1 MAKPSLTNCPKHRP
15 SAQRPRAQ
23 ASDKRQQLV
32 VSKRIQYVTLFQAVI
47 APGFHLFPF
56 RTEKLSPAA
65 PMVLRKRESRSPP
78 PLPEVPSTHTV
89 RKGLRFFP
97 RFSRISRCSRIS
109 RFSRCSRSYTLIPCI
124 TGTCMCRRW
133 GAWCF
138 FLTIKRC
145 AACGMKT
152 IPV

>member
-23 ASDKRQQLV
+23 ASDKRQTLV

-78 PLPEVPSTHTV
+78 PLLEVPSTHIV
-89 RKGLRFFP
+89 RKGLRFFLESLDALDVLG
-97 RFSRISRCSRIS
+97 F
-109 RFSRCSRSYTLIPCI
+109 LGALCI
-124 TGTCMCRRW
+124 MHYSLCIVF
-133 GAWCF
+133 ALVIAVF
-138 FLTIKRC
+138 
-145 AACGMKT
+145 
-152 IPV
+152 V

>member
-15 SAQRPRAQ
+15 SAPRPRAQ
-23 ASDKRQQLV
+23 ASDKRQTLV

-89 RKGLRFFP
+89 RKGLRFFLDSLDALDYLEVLEILEILESLENLEHLENLGKKAKSLP
-97 RFSRISRCSRIS
+97 HDV
-109 RFSRCSRSYTLIPCI
+109 
-124 TGTCMCRRW
+124 
-133 GAWCF
+133 
-138 FLTIKRC
+138 
-145 AACGMKT
+145 CGRDFR
-152 IPV
+152 

>member
-23 ASDKRQQLV
+23 ASDKRQTLV

-78 PLPEVPSTHTV
+78 PLHEVPSTHTV

-97 RFSRISRCSRIS
+97 RCSRFS
-109 RFSRCSRSYTLIPCI
+109 RFSRCSSISRTDVLAWICGYVRRAI
-124 TGTCMCRRW
+124 TRCFEGRR
-133 GAWCF
+133 AISCSSRRA
-138 FLTIKRC
+138 TS
-145 AACGMKT
+145 A
-152 IPV
+152 

>member
-23 ASDKRQQLV
+23 ASQKRQKLV
-32 VSKRIQYVTLFQAVI
+32 VSKRIQYVPLFQAVI

-65 PMVLRKRESRSPP
+65 PMVLRKRESRAPP

-97 RFSRISRCSRIS
+97 RCSRIS
-109 RFSRCSRSYTLIPCI
+109 RFSRSSRTSRTSRDSRTSISSASSAILYF
-124 TGTCMCRRW
+124 
-133 GAWCF
+133 A
-138 FLTIKRC
+138 K
-145 AACGMKT
+145 
-152 IPV
+152 

>member
-15 SAQRPRAQ
+15 SAPRPRAQ
-23 ASDKRQQLV
+23 ASDKRQKLV

-89 RKGLRFFP
+89 RKGLRFFLDVLDVLD
-97 RFSRISRCSRIS
+97 SLDVLESQAQLQHLSS
-109 RFSRCSRSYTLIPCI
+109 D
-124 TGTCMCRRW
+124 
-133 GAWCF
+133 
-138 FLTIKRC
+138 TI
-145 AACGMKT
+145 MY
-152 IPV
+152 VM

>member
-23 ASDKRQQLV
+23 ASDKRQKLV

-97 RFSRISRCSRIS
+97 RFSRPPRIYRTSRPSRLQYS
-109 RFSRCSRSYTLIPCI
+109 PWSDERLLVQQTYGRQRASL
-124 TGTCMCRRW
+124 
-133 GAWCF
+133 
-138 FLTIKRC
+138 L
-145 AACGMKT
+145 
-152 IPV
+152 